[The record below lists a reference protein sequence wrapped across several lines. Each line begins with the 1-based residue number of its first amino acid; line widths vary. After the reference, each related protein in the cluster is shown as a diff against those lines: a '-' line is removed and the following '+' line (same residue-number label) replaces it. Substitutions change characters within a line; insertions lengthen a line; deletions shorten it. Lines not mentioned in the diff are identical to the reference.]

1 MPRSS
6 PIVRASILLGFD
18 RFLAE
23 RGVDAAKIFR
33 DAGINFSDAGDPER
47 DLPLNSVIRVMEDAA
62 EAAGD
67 PCLGLHFARTYPVGG
82 TGVLGFLFV
91 NSVTVAD
98 AMKTVER
105 YVPLLRAPQT
115 IAFEEEP
122 GGAVLWWRWPDEA
135 KPPYTQLY
143 AAATA
148 LLVSR
153 LKLLANPGWQ
163 PLRVEM
169 QNGPLK
175 CKEMAERVFGPN
187 IEYLAKR
194 NAVHVDAET
203 LAQPVARAEPQLR
216 MLLERVGQQMIADM
230 PPQGDISE
238 QTRTAVE
245 HLMSERRLALD
256 EVASYLG
263 YTPRT
268 LQTRLSQSGTT
279 FEDVLNAARKA
290 RAEQLLS
297 LSDMSMTEIA
307 QELGFSEL
315 SAFTRAAVRWFG
327 RTPSAQRQH
336 LRAAAVATH

>member
-1 MPRSS
+1 MPRST

-18 RFLAE
+18 RFLEE
-23 RGVDAAKIFR
+23 RGVDSAKLFNA
-33 DAGINFSDAGDPER
+33 AGISCSDAGDPER
-47 DLPLNSVIRVMEDAA
+47 DLPLNSVIRLMEDAA

-67 PCLGLHFARTYPVGG
+67 PCLGLHFARAYPIGG

-98 AMKTVER
+98 AMKTVAR

-115 IAFEEEP
+115 IAFEVEP
-122 GGAVLWWRWPDEA
+122 EGAVLWWRWPDDV

-143 AAATA
+143 AAAAA

-153 LKLLANPGWQ
+153 LKLLAKPGWQ
-163 PLRVEM
+163 PRLVEM
-169 QNGPLK
+169 QNAPLK
-175 CKEMAERVFGPN
+175 CRDTAERVFGSN

-203 LAQPVARAEPQLR
+203 LAQPVPRAEPQLR
-216 MLLERVGQQMIADM
+216 MLLERVGKQMMAEM
-230 PPQGDISE
+230 PPQGDISV

-245 HLMSERRLALD
+245 KLMSERRLALD
-256 EVASYLG
+256 AVASYLG

-268 LQTRLSQSGTT
+268 LQARLAQSGTT
-279 FEDVLNAARKA
+279 FEELLNSARKA

-297 LSDMSMTEIA
+297 ASEMSMTEIA

-315 SAFTRAAVRWFG
+315 SAFTRAAQRWFG

-336 LRAAAVATH
+336 LRNSVATH